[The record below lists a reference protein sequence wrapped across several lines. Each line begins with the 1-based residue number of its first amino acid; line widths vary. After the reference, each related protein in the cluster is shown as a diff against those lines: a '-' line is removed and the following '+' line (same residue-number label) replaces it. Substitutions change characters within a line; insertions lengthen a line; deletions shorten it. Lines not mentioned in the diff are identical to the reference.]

1 MNPSRSPFLG
11 RYKMLVLN
19 VASAHAWN
27 TTARF
32 SPAVVCGYLWL
43 LVAFAL
49 PVSAQMTLS
58 GLTEVQ
64 RGEVPG
70 SDSTAISTAY
80 NQFNIDFTQRG
91 LQAGLR
97 AEVYNTWGADRETYQ
112 ITQKYARW
120 NNGTARLEIGNYYA
134 ILGRGLTLR
143 AFELPGVVLESASY
157 RLRYSPVQ
165 DLEGAIAAWTGDRL
179 EAQALIGRPALSDI
193 PPGAKTGRP
202 PRGVSRRGDW
212 VAGGEFAARLFS
224 NFRIGSTGVH
234 IAPRDSLVA
243 NNWAWSGFA
252 DFDLSPLLG
261 DTGLYGN
268 FYGEYAR
275 RGSGVD
281 VDLGPDAG
289 ENGGEYARRESG
301 VDGHGLYVSGNV
313 GGAHLGLS
321 VEYKRYDNMA
331 LGFNDPPSLIRENT
345 AFLLNRATHVLL
357 LTNEQ
362 GYQIEATY
370 TRPELGNFTANVSY
384 ARNDLAPTVQTFFK
398 ERHLAFDLYKFDNL
412 NATIFFNWGK
422 DDLNNIDAHRT
433 TGAVLETTLGNGHT
447 LGLDMQYQRA
457 VHIENEPS
465 FANAYGVLSFHHNR
479 RGFGAA
485 LAIDHTTDPFE
496 VDRVETFEIETGNRT
511 FYSLNLNARF
521 GTHFDAIIF
530 AGERRGG
537 TACTSGTCYQV
548 LPFKGVEMRLNTY
561 F

>member
-11 RYKMLVLN
+11 RYKTLVPN
-19 VASAHAWN
+19 VDSAHARN

-32 SPAVVCGYLWL
+32 SPAFVCGYLWL

-202 PRGVSRRGDW
+202 PHGVSRRGDW

-275 RGSGVD
+275 R
-281 VDLGPDAG
+281 
-289 ENGGEYARRESG
+289 ESG

-331 LGFNDPPSLIRENT
+331 LGFNDPPSLIREHT
-345 AFLLNRATHVLL
+345 VFLLNRATHVLL

>member
-1 MNPSRSPFLG
+1 MTPSRLPFSGG
-11 RYKMLVLN
+11 RETLAMNAVSAWLIAVLM
-19 VASAHAWN
+19 
-27 TTARF
+27 
-32 SPAVVCGYLWL
+32 GL
-43 LVAFAL
+43 LSVFAL
-49 PVSAQMTLS
+49 PVSAQMTIS

-80 NQFNIDFTQRG
+80 NQFDIDFTQRG

-97 AEVYNTWGADRETYQ
+97 VEVYNTWGADRETYQ
-112 ITQKYARW
+112 ITQKYVRW
-120 NNGTARLEIGNYYA
+120 NNGSARVEIGNYYA

-143 AFELPGVVLESASY
+143 AFELPGVVLEDAIY

-165 DLEGAIAAWTGDRL
+165 DLEGAMAAWTGDRL
-179 EAQALIGRPALSDI
+179 ATKALIGRPVLSDI
-193 PPGAKTGRP
+193 PPGAKTGSP
-202 PRGVSRRGDW
+202 PRGISRRGDW

-224 NFRIGSTGVH
+224 NFKLGVTGVH

-252 DFDLSPLLG
+252 DLDLSPLLG
-261 DTGLYGN
+261 KVGLYGN
-268 FYGEYAR
+268 FYGEYAQR
-275 RGSGVD
+275 DS
-281 VDLGPDAG
+281 
-289 ENGGEYARRESG
+289 S

-313 GGAHLGLS
+313 GNAHLGLS
-321 VEYKRYDNMA
+321 VEYKNYDNLL
-331 LGFNDPPSLIRENT
+331 LGFNDPPSLIREHT

-357 LTNEQ
+357 LPNEQ

-384 ARNDLAPTVQTFFK
+384 ARNDLAPTVQTFFR
-398 ERHLAFDLYKFDNL
+398 ERHLAFDLYKFDDL
-412 NATIFFNWGK
+412 NAAIFYNWGK
-422 DDLNNIDAHRT
+422 DDLSNIDAHRT
-433 TGAVLETTLGNGHT
+433 AGAVLETAIGNGHT
-447 LGLDMQYQRA
+447 LGLDIQYQRA
-457 VHIENEPS
+457 VHFEDQPN
-465 FANAYGVLSFHHNR
+465 FANAYGAFSFHHK

-485 LAIDHTTDPFE
+485 LVIDHTTDPFE
-496 VDRVETFEIETGNRT
+496 VDRAETFEIETGSRT
-511 FYSLNLNARF
+511 FYSLHLNARF
-521 GTHFDAIIF
+521 GTHLDAIVF

>member
-1 MNPSRSPFLG
+1 MNPSRSPFSG
-11 RYKMLVLN
+11 RYKTLVL
-19 VASAHAWN
+19 
-27 TTARF
+27 TG
-32 SPAVVCGYLWL
+32 CGYLWL

-49 PVSAQMTLS
+49 PVSAQMTIS

-80 NQFNIDFTQRG
+80 NQFNIDFTQKG

-120 NNGTARLEIGNYYA
+120 NNGSARLEIGNYYA

-224 NFRIGSTGVH
+224 NFKIGSTGVH
-234 IAPRDSLVA
+234 ISPKDSLVA

-261 DTGLYGN
+261 NTGLYGN

-275 RGSGVD
+275 R
-281 VDLGPDAG
+281 
-289 ENGGEYARRESG
+289 ESSA
-301 VDGHGLYVSGNV
+301 DGHGLYVSGNV

-321 VEYKRYDNMA
+321 VEYKHYDNMA
-331 LGFNDPPSLIRENT
+331 LGFNDPPSLIREHT

-384 ARNDLAPTVQTFFK
+384 ARNNTVQTFFK

-422 DDLNNIDAHRT
+422 DDLSNIDEHRT

-447 LGLDMQYQRA
+447 LGLDLQYQRA
-457 VHIENEPS
+457 VHFEDEPS
-465 FANAYGVLSFHHNR
+465 FANAYGALSFHHNR
-479 RGFGAA
+479 GFGAA
-485 LAIDHTTDPFE
+485 LVIDHTTDPFE
-496 VDRVETFEIETGNRT
+496 VDRAETFEIETGSRT

>member
-1 MNPSRSPFLG
+1 MNPSRSPFSDKHKTLG
-11 RYKMLVLN
+11 LN
-19 VASAHAWN
+19 VDSAHARN

-212 VAGGEFAARLFS
+212 VAGGEIAARLFS

-234 IAPRDSLVA
+234 IAPRDSLVK

-261 DTGLYGN
+261 NTGLYGN
-268 FYGEYAR
+268 FY
-275 RGSGVD
+275 
-281 VDLGPDAG
+281 
-289 ENGGEYARRESG
+289 GEYARRESG

-331 LGFNDPPSLIRENT
+331 LGFNDPPSLIREHT

-384 ARNDLAPTVQTFFK
+384 ARNDLAPTVQTFFE

-457 VHIENEPS
+457 VHLENEPS

>member
-1 MNPSRSPFLG
+1 MNPSRSPFSDKHKTLG
-11 RYKMLVLN
+11 LN
-19 VASAHAWN
+19 VDSAHARN

-58 GLTEVQ
+58 SLTEVQ

-212 VAGGEFAARLFS
+212 VAGGEIAARLFS

-234 IAPRDSLVA
+234 IAPRDSLVK

-261 DTGLYGN
+261 NTGLYGN

-275 RGSGVD
+275 RG
-281 VDLGPDAG
+281 
-289 ENGGEYARRESG
+289 SG

-331 LGFNDPPSLIRENT
+331 LGFNDPPSLIREHT
-345 AFLLNRATHVLL
+345 VFLLNRATHVLL

-384 ARNDLAPTVQTFFK
+384 ARNDLAPTVQTFFN

-447 LGLDMQYQRA
+447 LGLDLQYQRA
-457 VHIENEPS
+457 VHFENEPS

>member
-1 MNPSRSPFLG
+1 MNPSRSPFSD
-11 RYKMLVLN
+11 KHKTLVPN
-19 VASAHAWN
+19 VDSAHARN

-58 GLTEVQ
+58 SLTEVQ

-80 NQFNIDFTQRG
+80 NQLNIDFTQRG

-212 VAGGEFAARLFS
+212 VAGGEIAARLFS
-224 NFRIGSTGVH
+224 NFKIGSTGVH

-268 FYGEYAR
+268 FY
-275 RGSGVD
+275 
-281 VDLGPDAG
+281 
-289 ENGGEYARRESG
+289 GEYARRESG

-331 LGFNDPPSLIRENT
+331 LGFNDPPSLIREHT
-345 AFLLNRATHVLL
+345 VFLLNRATHVLL

-384 ARNDLAPTVQTFFK
+384 ARNDLAPTVQTFFE

-447 LGLDMQYQRA
+447 LGLDLQYQRA
-457 VHIENEPS
+457 VHLENEPS

-496 VDRVETFEIETGNRT
+496 VDRAETFEIETGNRT

>member
-1 MNPSRSPFLG
+1 MNPSRSPFSG
-11 RYKMLVLN
+11 RHETSIPNADSAMLRNAV
-19 VASAHAWN
+19 
-27 TTARF
+27 RF
-32 SPAVVCGYLWL
+32 SICVYLWL
-43 LVAFAL
+43 LMGS
-49 PVSAQMTLS
+49 PVSAQMTIS

-70 SDSTAISTAY
+70 SDSTTISTAY
-80 NQFNIDFTQRG
+80 NQFDIDFTQRG
-91 LQAGLR
+91 WQAGLR

-120 NNGTARLEIGNYYA
+120 NNGSARVEIGNYYA

-143 AFELPGVVLESASY
+143 AFELPGVVLEDAIY

-179 EAQALIGRPALSDI
+179 EAKALIGRPALSDI
-193 PPGAKTGRP
+193 PPGAKAGMP

-212 VAGGEFAARLFS
+212 VAGGEFAARPTGSFK
-224 NFRIGSTGVH
+224 IGVTGVH
-234 IAPRDSLVA
+234 IAPRDSLIA

-252 DFDLSPLLG
+252 DLDLSRFLG
-261 DTGLYGN
+261 NLYGN
-268 FYGEYAR
+268 FY
-275 RGSGVD
+275 
-281 VDLGPDAG
+281 
-289 ENGGEYARRESG
+289 GEYARRESG

-321 VEYKRYDNMA
+321 AEYKHYDNLL
-331 LGFNDPPSLIRENT
+331 LGFNDPPSLIREHA

-357 LTNEQ
+357 LTDEQ

-370 TRPELGNFTANVSY
+370 TRPELGNFTANVSS
-384 ARNDLAPTVQTFFK
+384 ARNDLAPTVQNFFK
-398 ERHLAFDLYKFDNL
+398 ERHLAFDLYKFDDL
-412 NATIFFNWGK
+412 NASIFYNWGK
-422 DDLNNIDAHRT
+422 DDLNTIDRHRT
-433 TGAVLETTLGNGHT
+433 AGAVLETAVGNGHT
-447 LGLDMQYQRA
+447 LGMDIQYQRA
-457 VHIENEPS
+457 VHFEDEPS
-465 FANAYGVLSFHHNR
+465 FANIYGAFSFHHK

-485 LAIDHTTDPFE
+485 LVIDHTTDPFE
-496 VDRVETFEIETGNRT
+496 VDRAETFKIETGSRT
-511 FYSLNLNARF
+511 FYSLHLNARF

-548 LPFKGVEMRLNTY
+548 LPFKGVETRLNTY

>member
-1 MNPSRSPFLG
+1 MTPSRLPFSGGHETLA
-11 RYKMLVLN
+11 MNAVSAWLIAVLM
-19 VASAHAWN
+19 
-27 TTARF
+27 
-32 SPAVVCGYLWL
+32 GL
-43 LVAFAL
+43 LSVFAL
-49 PVSAQMTLS
+49 PVSAQMTIS

-80 NQFNIDFTQRG
+80 NQFDIDFTQRG

-97 AEVYNTWGADRETYQ
+97 VEVYNTWGADRETYQ

-120 NNGTARLEIGNYYA
+120 NNGSARVEIGNYYA

-143 AFELPGVVLESASY
+143 AFELPGVVLEDAIY

-179 EAQALIGRPALSDI
+179 AAKALIGRPVLSDI
-193 PPGAKTGRP
+193 PPGAKTGSP
-202 PRGVSRRGDW
+202 PRGISRRGDW

-224 NFRIGSTGVH
+224 NFKLGVTGVH

-252 DFDLSPLLG
+252 DLDLSPLLG
-261 DTGLYGN
+261 KVGLYGN
-268 FYGEYAR
+268 FYGEYAQR
-275 RGSGVD
+275 ESYGNFY
-281 VDLGPDAG
+281 G
-289 ENGGEYARRESG
+289 EDPQRKSG

-313 GGAHLGLS
+313 GNAHLGLS
-321 VEYKRYDNMA
+321 VEYKNYDNLL
-331 LGFNDPPSLIRENT
+331 LGFNDPPSLIREHT

-357 LTNEQ
+357 LPNEQ

-370 TRPELGNFTANVSY
+370 TRPEWGNFTANVSY
-384 ARNDLAPTVQTFFK
+384 ARNDLAPTVQTFFR
-398 ERHLAFDLYKFDNL
+398 ERHLAFDLYKFDDL
-412 NATIFFNWGK
+412 NAAIFYNWGK
-422 DDLNNIDAHRT
+422 DDLSNIDAHRT
-433 TGAVLETTLGNGHT
+433 AGAVLETAIGNGHT
-447 LGLDMQYQRA
+447 LGLDIQYQRA
-457 VHIENEPS
+457 VHFEDQPN
-465 FANAYGVLSFHHNR
+465 FANAYGAFSFHHK

-485 LAIDHTTDPFE
+485 LVIDHTTDPFE
-496 VDRVETFEIETGNRT
+496 VDRAETFEIETGNRT
-511 FYSLNLNARF
+511 FYSLHLNARF
-521 GTHFDAIIF
+521 GTHLDAIVF

>member
-1 MNPSRSPFLG
+1 MNPSRSPFSDKHKTLG
-11 RYKMLVLN
+11 LN
-19 VASAHAWN
+19 VDSAHARN

-32 SPAVVCGYLWL
+32 SPAVICGYLWL
-43 LVAFAL
+43 LVIFAL

-58 GLTEVQ
+58 SLTEVQ

-212 VAGGEFAARLFS
+212 GRGRRNCRAALFQFQNREHGRS
-224 NFRIGSTGVH
+224 HRRPG
-234 IAPRDSLVA
+234 DSLVK

-252 DFDLSPLLG
+252 DFDLSPLL
-261 DTGLYGN
+261 DNTGLYGN

-275 RGSGVD
+275 PGK
-281 VDLGPDAG
+281 
-289 ENGGEYARRESG
+289 RR
-301 VDGHGLYVSGNV
+301 
-313 GGAHLGLS
+313 
-321 VEYKRYDNMA
+321 
-331 LGFNDPPSLIRENT
+331 
-345 AFLLNRATHVLL
+345 
-357 LTNEQ
+357 
-362 GYQIEATY
+362 
-370 TRPELGNFTANVSY
+370 
-384 ARNDLAPTVQTFFK
+384 
-398 ERHLAFDLYKFDNL
+398 
-412 NATIFFNWGK
+412 
-422 DDLNNIDAHRT
+422 
-433 TGAVLETTLGNGHT
+433 
-447 LGLDMQYQRA
+447 
-457 VHIENEPS
+457 
-465 FANAYGVLSFHHNR
+465 
-479 RGFGAA
+479 
-485 LAIDHTTDPFE
+485 
-496 VDRVETFEIETGNRT
+496 
-511 FYSLNLNARF
+511 
-521 GTHFDAIIF
+521 
-530 AGERRGG
+530 
-537 TACTSGTCYQV
+537 
-548 LPFKGVEMRLNTY
+548 
-561 F
+561 